1 MIDTKRLRELLAVA
15 TFYQYKEDLNERV
28 RRERAT
34 EDVLR
39 LAPALL
45 DEVERLRAENE
56 AHTKWVQSAEQNFHS
71 LEGKIDRLKGL
82 IYLYGLVPRGK
93 TVDAGKWEEIQKMLG
108 EG

>member
-1 MIDTKRLRELLAVA
+1 MTDTKRLRELLAVA

-45 DEVERLRAENE
+45 DEVERLRGERPQSNEERAEKLGFTL
-56 AHTKWVQSAEQNFHS
+56 ADVK
-71 LEGKIDRLKGL
+71 DRGHA
-82 IYLYGLVPRGK
+82 P
-93 TVDAGKWEEIQKMLG
+93 
-108 EG
+108 